1 MRVSLFAT
9 CLADQ
14 LFPGVAV
21 ATLRLL
27 RHLGAE
33 VDFPER
39 QTCCGQPAYNA
50 GYHQEARAV
59 ARHHVEVF
67 AGADYV
73 VLPSG
78 SCGAML
84 KHYPGLFSED
94 GPAYAAARALSAR
107 TFELTTFITEVMGVS
122 DIGADLSGTRVTYH
136 DSCHAMRFM
145 GVGDAPRTLL
155 RAAGAELVEAEGS
168 DVCCGFGGLFSVK
181 MPEISAAMARAKHA
195 GIRATGAS
203 VLTSTDGGCLM
214 QLSGTLRREGGGR
227 PGVEVVHVAELLWR
241 GVERAS
247 SRPTTS
253 RPVQSRPAQST
264 GVQASLEKEQDG
276 SHHPD
281 L

>member
-1 MRVSLFAT
+1 MRLSPEKRERGYTYPDCRKGQFLRVSLFAT

-21 ATLRLL
+21 ATVRLL

-33 VDFPER
+33 VVFPER

-59 ARHHVEVF
+59 AKHHLEVF
-67 AGADYV
+67 KGSDYV

-84 KHYPGLFSED
+84 KHYPELFRED
-94 GPAYAAARALSAR
+94 TRLYAAARDLAER
-107 TFELTTFITEVMGVS
+107 TFELSLFITEVLGRN
-122 DIGADLSGTRVTYH
+122 DIGADLSDTRVTYH

-145 GVGDAPRTLL
+145 GVKEAPRRLIT
-155 RAAGAELVEAEGS
+155 AAGAELIEAEGS

-181 MPEISAAMARAKHA
+181 MPEISAAMARAKLP
-195 GIRATGAS
+195 GIRATGAA

-214 QLSGTLRREGGGR
+214 QLSGTLRRDTTG
-227 PGVEVVHVAELLWR
+227 PGLEVVHLAELLWR
-241 GVERAS
+241 GVERA
-247 SRPTTS
+247 R
-253 RPVQSRPAQST
+253 V
-264 GVQASLEKEQDG
+264 
-276 SHHPD
+276 
-281 L
+281 